1 MAVRDTLNRIEN
13 LVASASHLPLTGK
26 AVIEEEDLVK
36 LVEDLRKD
44 LPQELEQ
51 AEKIM
56 QDKENIIRIA
66 QDEADKIIKQA
77 RLQAE
82 QLVDEN
88 ETVVK
93 ARERAQMIL
102 SEVHQQQIEMLND
115 ARLRAQ
121 TLQEQADSYANQVFD
136 QLITRVTS
144 TFQSVQAAVQ
154 GMEQARQIQSKIQM
168 NQQAAQYTYAQQQ
181 AQNFQGPPPGYNQP
195 QQQQIQQ

>member
-36 LVEDLRKD
+36 LVEELRRD

-56 QDKENIIRIA
+56 QDKDNIIRIA

-77 RLQAE
+77 KLQAE

-88 ETVVK
+88 ELVLE
-93 ARERAQMIL
+93 ARDRARMIL
-102 SEVHQQQIEMLND
+102 TEVQQQQSEIME
-115 ARLRAQ
+115 RTRQ
-121 TLQEQADSYANQVFD
+121 QSKQLQEDADRYANQVFD
-136 QLITRVTS
+136 QLITHVTS
-144 TFQSVQAAVQ
+144 TFQGVQTAQQ
-154 GMEQARQIQSKIQM
+154 GLEQARQILQQAKIQM
-168 NQQAAQYTYAQQQ
+168 NQQAAQYSYAQQN
-181 AQNFQGPPPGYNQP
+181 AQNYQGPPPGYNQP
-195 QQQQIQQ
+195 QQVQ